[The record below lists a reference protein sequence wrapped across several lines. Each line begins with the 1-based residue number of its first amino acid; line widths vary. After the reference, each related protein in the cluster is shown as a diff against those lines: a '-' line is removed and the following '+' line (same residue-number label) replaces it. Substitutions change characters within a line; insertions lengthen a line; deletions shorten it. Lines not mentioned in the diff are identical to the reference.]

1 MPDSHLTDAIP
12 QPAYREPQS
21 GHRESQPTRR
31 EPQLANPELAAIEVH
46 GMTRASFILR
56 GALATGA
63 AYGAAAV
70 APFVSQAIAD
80 TSTTT
85 GGTGAGS
92 DAEVLNFALTLE
104 YLETA
109 FYKVKAAEIGLSGQA
124 KAYAKQ
130 FGEEEAAH
138 VAALTAAIK
147 QLGGTP
153 VKKPTFVFPATN
165 QASFLA
171 LASTLE
177 NTGVG
182 AYNGAAPSLHSKQVL
197 AEAGGI
203 VQVEA
208 RHAAAIDLL
217 IGKSPTPNEGF
228 DKPLT
233 KSQVLAAA
241 GPLIKS

>member
-1 MPDSHLTDAIP
+1 MTDHEI
-12 QPAYREPQS
+12 
-21 GHRESQPTRR
+21 
-31 EPQLANPELAAIEVH
+31 ANPELAACEVH

-63 AYGAAAV
+63 VYGAASV
-70 APFVSQAIAD
+70 SPFVTHALAQS
-80 TSTTT
+80 
-85 GGTGAGS
+85 GGG
-92 DAEVLNFALTLE
+92 DVEILNFALTLE
-104 YLETA
+104 YLETD
-109 FYKVKAAEIGLSGQA
+109 FYKVRGNEVGLSGQA

-138 VAALTAAIK
+138 VNALEAAIK

-153 VKKPTFVFPATN
+153 TKKPTFVFPARSE
-165 QASFLA
+165 AGFLA

-177 NTGVG
+177 NVGVG
-182 AYNGAAPSLHSKQVL
+182 AYNGAAPSISSKEVL
-197 AEAGGI
+197 AAAGTI

-208 RHAAAIDLL
+208 RHAAAINLL
-217 IGKSPTPNEGF
+217 IGKSPTPTAGF

-241 GPLIKS
+241 GPLIKA